1 MPCRVVHVRKEP
13 FDVYCGRA
21 FLEFAESPW
30 HNPFHIE
37 PGCGRKCVI
46 QKFRQYLI
54 NSPELM
60 ARLPEL
66 IDKTLG
72 CWCKP
77 KDCHCD
83 VIAELVNAL
92 VQQIGSGNTQF
103 LHEI

>member
-1 MPCRVVHVRKEP
+1 MPCYVVHVRKAP

-21 FLEFAESPW
+21 FLEFDESIW
-30 HNPFHIE
+30 HNPFKVE
-37 PGCGRKCVI
+37 PYCGRKCVI
-46 QKFRQYLI
+46 EKFRQYLL

-66 IDKTLG
+66 KDKVLG

-83 VIAELVNAL
+83 VIAELVNKL
-92 VQQIGSGNTQF
+92 
-103 LHEI
+103 